1 VSGTE
6 LAITNELVDTAVVV
20 KVVGEIDNTYRYQF
34 ESWLGAAVELAGLP
48 ENAGVVAVDLLGV
61 SFLGSAGLSALVR
74 ATGLAQASGKS
85 LRIVVNDHR
94 PVLRPIQLMG
104 WTRCSRSVA
113 ASPMPCGWSCEV
125 PSGASRPTRSVG
137 FANVNH
143 APNKAGP
150 PQR

>member
-1 VSGTE
+1 VSTPSIRRGSTRSE
-6 LAITNELVDTAVVV
+6 APLLHRI

-48 ENAGVVAVDLLGV
+48 ENAGLVAVDLLGV

-104 WTRCSRSVA
+104 LDQMLPLCCSLADALRL
-113 ASPMPCGWSCEV
+113 EL
-125 PSGASRPTRSVG
+125 
-137 FANVNH
+137 
-143 APNKAGP
+143 
-150 PQR
+150 